1 MRGSLAAASTNANT
15 NGIIPAHAGLTFY
28 GLSSRFSCR
37 DHPRACGAH
46 RLLHTPHPLHEGS
59 SPRMRGSRK
68 IRQPNKRCNGIIPA
82 HAGLTA
88 VSPSMRSARWDHPRA
103 CGAHVRRRS
112 GAFESMGSSPRM
124 RGSRRAARD
133 NLEAIGII
141 PAHAGLTRILRAR
154 RRRQRDHPRACGA
167 HQIRPRHGNCLLGS
181 SPRMRGSQLLF
192 AFMVPRS
199 GIIPAHAGLTKIAR
213 HLSQSSRDH
222 PRACGAHRH
231 AHAERRGDMGSSP
244 RMRGSPR
251 HGMAGMA
258 RRGII
263 PAHAGLTQKCS
274 FTQSKKW
281 DHPRAC
287 GAHLLKLKDVATM
300 LGSSPRMRGSRWA
313 SSRAIVR

>member
-1 MRGSLAAASTNANT
+1 MRGSPKSSSQTHLRTGIIPAHAGLTIMCILIPIQLRDHPRACGAHDQFTIKLISAMGSSPRMRGSRLARRQSSAAQGIIPAHAGLTLDTPDRFYRARDHPRACGAHSISSDTRSPPAGSSPRMRGSLAAASTNANT

-141 PAHAGLTRILRAR
+141 PAHAGLTSR
-154 RRRQRDHPRACGA
+154 
-167 HQIRPRHGNCLLGS
+167 
-181 SPRMRGSQLLF
+181 
-192 AFMVPRS
+192 
-199 GIIPAHAGLTKIAR
+199 
-213 HLSQSSRDH
+213 SSR
-222 PRACGAHRH
+222 RSA
-231 AHAERRGDMGSSP
+231 
-244 RMRGSPR
+244 
-251 HGMAGMA
+251 AG
-258 RRGII
+258 
-263 PAHAGLTQKCS
+263 
-274 FTQSKKW
+274 W

-287 GAHLLKLKDVATM
+287 GAH
-300 LGSSPRMRGSRWA
+300 
-313 SSRAIVR
+313 

>member
-141 PAHAGLTRILRAR
+141 PAHAGLTSRSS
-154 RRRQRDHPRACGA
+154 RQSAAGWDHTRACGA
-167 HQIRPRHGNCLLGS
+167 H
-181 SPRMRGSQLLF
+181 
-192 AFMVPRS
+192 
-199 GIIPAHAGLTKIAR
+199 
-213 HLSQSSRDH
+213 
-222 PRACGAHRH
+222 
-231 AHAERRGDMGSSP
+231 
-244 RMRGSPR
+244 
-251 HGMAGMA
+251 
-258 RRGII
+258 
-263 PAHAGLTQKCS
+263 
-274 FTQSKKW
+274 
-281 DHPRAC
+281 
-287 GAHLLKLKDVATM
+287 
-300 LGSSPRMRGSRWA
+300 
-313 SSRAIVR
+313 

>member
-141 PAHAGLTRILRAR
+141 PAHAGLTSSVVNLEAVAM
-154 RRRQRDHPRACGA
+154 DHPRACGA
-167 HQIRPRHGNCLLGS
+167 HTSRKCQCGSSLGS
-181 SPRMRGSQLLF
+181 SPRMRGSPLAAIPPCITL
-192 AFMVPRS
+192 
-199 GIIPAHAGLTKIAR
+199 GIIPAHAGLTPCAAPAYM
-213 HLSQSSRDH
+213 LARDH
-222 PRACGAHRH
+222 PRARGAHV
-231 AHAERRGDMGSSP
+231 SLWL
-244 RMRGSPR
+244 
-251 HGMAGMA
+251 
-258 RRGII
+258 I
-263 PAHAGLTQKCS
+263 Q
-274 FTQSKKW
+274 
-281 DHPRAC
+281 
-287 GAHLLKLKDVATM
+287 
-300 LGSSPRMRGSRWA
+300 
-313 SSRAIVR
+313 

>member
-28 GLSSRFSCR
+28 GLSSIFSCR

-133 NLEAIGII
+133 TLEAIGII
-141 PAHAGLTRILRAR
+141 PAHAGLTSR
-154 RRRQRDHPRACGA
+154 
-167 HQIRPRHGNCLLGS
+167 
-181 SPRMRGSQLLF
+181 
-192 AFMVPRS
+192 
-199 GIIPAHAGLTKIAR
+199 
-213 HLSQSSRDH
+213 SSR
-222 PRACGAHRH
+222 RSA
-231 AHAERRGDMGSSP
+231 
-244 RMRGSPR
+244 
-251 HGMAGMA
+251 AG
-258 RRGII
+258 
-263 PAHAGLTQKCS
+263 
-274 FTQSKKW
+274 W

-287 GAHLLKLKDVATM
+287 GAH
-300 LGSSPRMRGSRWA
+300 
-313 SSRAIVR
+313 

>member
-141 PAHAGLTRILRAR
+141 PAHAGLTSSVVNLEAVAM
-154 RRRQRDHPRACGA
+154 DHPRACGA
-167 HQIRPRHGNCLLGS
+167 HTSRKCQCGSSLGS
-181 SPRMRGSQLLF
+181 SPRMRGSPLAAIPPCITL
-192 AFMVPRS
+192 
-199 GIIPAHAGLTKIAR
+199 GIIPAHAGLTKFGTVYQYER
-213 HLSQSSRDH
+213 RDH
-222 PRACGAHRH
+222 PRACGAHWPKI
-231 AHAERRGDMGSSP
+231 AHCYELAGSSP
-244 RMRGSPR
+244 RMRGSPPVR
-251 HGMAGMA
+251 ALVGSG
-258 RRGII
+258 RGII
-263 PAHAGLTQKCS
+263 PAHAGLTRGCGRPS
-274 FTQSKKW
+274 GRTR

-287 GAHLLKLKDVATM
+287 GAHLLMCNLSLRT
-300 LGSSPRMRGSRWA
+300 
-313 SSRAIVR
+313 